1 MRPTVVAVC
10 SRRRHSIGK
19 DPKTSIDLVAG
30 LGVEGD
36 AHFGRT
42 TQHLYLLRKDLARP
56 NLTQVHLLHAE
67 LHDRLNHMGFDISP
81 GMLGENIT
89 TRGLDLMTLPCGT
102 QLKVGNDPILQVTGY
117 REPCGKIDRV
127 KPGLMDATFI
137 HDSFGR
143 LIPNLGIMAV
153 VLKGGIARMGDS
165 IEVIFPDEPH
175 LPLLPV

>member
-1 MRPTVVAVC
+1 MSPTVIAVS

-19 DPKTSIDLVAG
+19 DPKASIDLVAG

-42 TQHLYLLRKDLARP
+42 TQHLYLLRKDPTRP

-67 LHDRLNHMGFDISP
+67 LHDRLNRIGFDISP

-89 TRGLDLMTLPCGT
+89 TRGLDLMALPSGT
-102 QLKVGNDPILQVTGY
+102 QLKVGNDPILQVTGC
-117 REPCGKIDRV
+117 RQPCSKLDRV

-137 HDSFGR
+137 RDSFGC

-153 VLKGGIARMGDS
+153 VLRGGVVRTGDG

>member
-1 MRPTVVAVC
+1 MRPTVIAVC
-10 SRRRHSIGK
+10 SQCRHGIGK

-42 TQHLYLLRKDLARP
+42 TQHLYLLRKDPARP

-67 LHDRLNHMGFDISP
+67 LHDRLNHIGFDISP

-89 TRGLDLMTLPCGT
+89 TRGLDLTALPSGT
-102 QLKVGNDPILQVTGY
+102 RLKVGNDPILQVTGY
-117 REPCGKIDRV
+117 RQPCSKLDRV
-127 KPGLMDATFI
+127 KPRLMDATFI
-137 HDSFGR
+137 RDSFDR
-143 LIPNLGIMAV
+143 LIPDLGIMAI
-153 VLKGGIARMGDS
+153 VLKGGVARMDDS
-165 IEVIFPDEPH
+165 IEVIFPDQPH